1 MSGVDVHSRLD
12 QLQLLLKGASEH
24 DAKRIRV
31 HVLTDGRDVVD
42 GSSVGFAET
51 LEKVLAE
58 LRGKGIDA
66 QVASGNVLLE
76 FIVAVVWQLVE
87 AALGDEGLLELT
99 KERTHKWN
107 VPQDMEIEKRN
118 KILQGRNTVMAVELI
133 GLFLQ
138 NQITSRILL
147 LARRNMPTHWRS
159 LVQDI
164 EVLAV
169 NSSALRNSKEKS
181 ELFARNSHINVFICW
196 YLSESQNVKPTHG
209 PQVGKL
215 LTGLACSKY
224 TASFQDFEPTA
235 QQFSS
240 DTNKSHTGSTL
251 ADQNLDDTDIKYS
264 NHGLVI
270 EPLATVPTSVAKARR
285 ADTKNACGSDINAVL
300 KQEGSYLVL
309 LLHRLLVRNLF
320 RSENPTSYL
329 SI

>member
-1 MSGVDVHSRLD
+1 MSDVDVHSRLD
-12 QLQLLLKGASEH
+12 QLQLLLKGASER

-51 LEKVLAE
+51 LEKDLAE

-66 QVASGNVLLE
+66 QVASGSVLLE

-99 KERTHKWN
+99 KERTYKWN

-118 KILQGRNTVMAVELI
+118 EILQGRNTVMAVELI

-147 LARRNMPTHWRS
+147 LARRNIYISP
-159 LVQDI
+159 
-164 EVLAV
+164 
-169 NSSALRNSKEKS
+169 
-181 ELFARNSHINVFICW
+181 
-196 YLSESQNVKPTHG
+196 
-209 PQVGKL
+209 GKNRPAAKDGD
-215 LTGLACSKY
+215 T
-224 TASFQDFEPTA
+224 TSFQDFEPTA

-240 DTNKSHTGSTL
+240 DANKSHTGSTL

-309 LLHRLLVRNLF
+309 LLHWLLVRNLF
-320 RSENPTSYL
+320 RSENPTIYL
-329 SI
+329 VHDFVICDFFSSIS

>member
-169 NSSALRNSKEKS
+169 NSSALRNSK
-181 ELFARNSHINVFICW
+181 
-196 YLSESQNVKPTHG
+196 
-209 PQVGKL
+209 L

-329 SI
+329 VHDFVICDFFSSIS